1 MDKLDYH
8 GIIQD
13 ALRDVVRRV
22 LAQVAEHG
30 LPGDHYFYI
39 GFHTDKPGVLI
50 PRSLRDRYPQEMT
63 IVLQHQYWDLE
74 TDAESFSVTLSFST
88 SQQRLTIPFAAL
100 TVFADPSA
108 DFVLQFE
115 GDNGGTGGGPE
126 APSPGPVA
134 VRPLEPGKRLR
145 IVSGDDDKTTGEVVQ
160 FAPRRRK

>member
-8 GIIQD
+8 AIIQE
-13 ALRDVVRRV
+13 ALRDVVRRI

-39 GFHTDKPGVLI
+39 GFRTDKPGVLI
-50 PRSLRDRYPQEMT
+50 PKSLRDRYPQEMT
-63 IVLQHQYWDLE
+63 IVLQHQFWDLE
-74 TDAESFSVTLSFST
+74 TDDEGFSVSLSFST

-108 DFVLQFE
+108 DFVLQFD
-115 GDNGGTGGGPE
+115 GGTGGTGGGPE
-126 APSPGPVA
+126 APAPGPVA
-134 VRPLEPGKRLR
+134 APRPEPEKRLR
-145 IVSGDDDKTTGEVVQ
+145 VVSDKAPGEVVQ